1 MAVHFCPAFWVMS
14 RTTSLR
20 KSSYVSEPGSASAPS
35 TAALRLSAS
44 TLTRTELR
52 MTWGRTRIFAPVSLE
67 PVKATTSCGPR

>member
-1 MAVHFCPAFWVMS
+1 MAVHFCPAFCVMS
-14 RTTSLR
+14 RTTSFR
-20 KSSYVSEPGSASAPS
+20 NIAYVSEPGSASGPR

-52 MTWGRTRIFAPVSLE
+52 ITGGRTRILAPVSLE